1 MERLIANFYDSQ
13 SLCFMQKDH
22 YQIRYKLP
30 LTLFTLLLNSYNIS
44 RLLPINLKIC
54 ERGNFREFI
63 ISTVQWMDSLLWLWC
78 SPWCLIGDIWW
89 GELTAETWTL
99 TMMIVTVT
107 RPGAGHCSLLGAI
120 TLRRNQSRDFYTWR
134 EKRYSPAYIRQSANQ
149 RAGLWFRPMRA
160 QGSQRPKPTG
170 RATSTSG
177 HLRPSHFSQPKHN
190 TLGGQ
195 IQNWSVSTL
204 WARQRDLMIG
214 GWNRDIGVVCC
225 I

>member
-1 MERLIANFYDSQ
+1 MFSMVSDWRYLMRGAHSGDMDTDNDDSH
-13 SLCFMQKDH
+13 CHKA
-22 YQIRYKLP
+22 
-30 LTLFTLLLNSYNIS
+30 
-44 RLLPINLKIC
+44 
-54 ERGNFREFI
+54 
-63 ISTVQWMDSLLWLWC
+63 WC
-78 SPWCLIGDIWW
+78 WAL
-89 GELTAETWTL
+89 LTA
-99 TMMIVTVT
+99 
-107 RPGAGHCSLLGAI
+107 GAI

-204 WARQRDLMIG
+204 WARQRDFMIG